1 MSESD
6 CYLWAIGIIYWYKR
20 KGKYYLCPKP
30 PSLPFESWGAF
41 YIFDKRF
48 DQVQL
53 RRKKPKRGQSS
64 YQWITKEQI
73 IKALEKDDD
82 SG

>member
-1 MSESD
+1 MRESL

-20 KGKYYLCPKP
+20 NGKYYLNNKVPK
-30 PSLPFESWGAF
+30 LPFESWGAF

-53 RRKKPKRGQSS
+53 KRKKPKKKQSL
-64 YQWITKEQI
+64 YQWVTKEQI
-73 IKALEKDDD
+73 LKALEEGK
-82 SG
+82 